1 MATELVELRDHEEE
15 SPDFAHDGARVSFN
29 VGRATQRAAT
39 RTDSN
44 LCRRSLQT
52 CPVESNE
59 EKLEGLLHHYRN
71 NRFKSRI
78 IEGLLFLLSHLLAP
92 VHESVDVARRA
103 WGFLKFEEAFGIF
116 EGCFDCAVGKDEF
129 QGHLLHP
136 EYGLR
141 VNVAQVNSNRQV
153 IVLIY
158 FKRYVFTIFVVCF
171 VSEIL
176 NFKELHFYL
185 FIYLFL

>member
-1 MATELVELRDHEEE
+1 ME
-15 SPDFAHDGARVSFN
+15 N
-29 VGRATQRAAT
+29 
-39 RTDSN
+39 
-44 LCRRSLQT
+44 
-52 CPVESNE
+52 NE

-71 NRFKSRI
+71 NRSKSCI
-78 IEGLLFLLSHLLAP
+78 IEGLLFVLRQLLAP

-116 EGCFDCAVGKDEF
+116 EGVFDHAVGKDEF
-129 QGHLLHP
+129 QDHLLHP

-171 VSEIL
+171 ECERKTRAPFS
-176 NFKELHFYL
+176 
-185 FIYLFL
+185 FIYLFIFIDSWFWKMNSLTSDAF